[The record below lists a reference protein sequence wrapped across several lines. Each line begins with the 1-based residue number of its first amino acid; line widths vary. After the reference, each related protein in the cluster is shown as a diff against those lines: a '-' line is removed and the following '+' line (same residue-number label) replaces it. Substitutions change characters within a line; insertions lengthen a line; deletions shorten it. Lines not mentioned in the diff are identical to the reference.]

1 MTAEA
6 ADKTKGAPSN
16 PAGIVCVL
24 DLGEHAKKR
33 IKRLR
38 RGEGTL
44 MYKVEEAVSDLQSQ
58 GVLSDQVQT
67 VVVVVR
73 QESTGLS
80 LFGD

>member
-1 MTAEA
+1 MNTDVAEKKKATA
-6 ADKTKGAPSN
+6 T
-16 PAGIVCVL
+16 PAGITCVL
-24 DLGEHAKKR
+24 DLGEHSKKR

-44 MYKVEEAVSDLQSQ
+44 MGKVEDAVSDLQSQ

-73 QESTGLS
+73 QESDGFS